1 MFPDSE
7 IVREVQNELDTV
19 IEDGVANIVQ
29 LLKNSGKGNSSG
41 LKDAINEGVM
51 DMKRKQQDRMKNKW
65 SHSLGEVM
73 KKVDKKDTS
82 EQSGEE
88 VLQATERRKPKSSE
102 GVNIKLTD
110 RLLAQG
116 LITPQMLE
124 DIKRELKDDDE

>member
-1 MFPDSE
+1 MF
-7 IVREVQNELDTV
+7 
-19 IEDGVANIVQ
+19 
-29 LLKNSGKGNSSG
+29 K
-41 LKDAINEGVM
+41 
-51 DMKRKQQDRMKNKW
+51 
-65 SHSLGEVM
+65 M